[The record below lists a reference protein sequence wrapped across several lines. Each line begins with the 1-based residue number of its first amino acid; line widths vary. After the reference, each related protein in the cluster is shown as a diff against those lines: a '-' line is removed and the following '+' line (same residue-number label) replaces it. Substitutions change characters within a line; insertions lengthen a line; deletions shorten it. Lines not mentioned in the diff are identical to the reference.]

1 MRPLKIQDAE
11 TMILA
16 LQDEIRRSDEL
27 RDDQLLPERIRRKHT
42 AWLAGL
48 LTICH
53 VAPVRTLKWMV
64 EHIFGDELTLLGLDL
79 TLA

>member
-48 LTICH
+48 LTICQ